1 VYRNASVLRLK
12 WIVSNRVLTSLRQNP
27 QVNAIAARRLGESN
41 QKTFEMQVLQIRKS
55 QARIVSTTSVG
66 F

>member
-41 QKTFEMQVLQIRKS
+41 QKAFEMQVLQIRKS

>member
-1 VYRNASVLRLK
+1 MYRNASVLRLK

-41 QKTFEMQVLQIRKS
+41 QKAFEMQVLQIRKS